1 MSFRFR
7 YLFGF
12 ISGRCAVLL
21 GIFLIT
27 GLKMSCNYL
36 FLLALCICFVG
47 CSFQSD
53 RPAPVV
59 NVTTPVTASYNKGS
73 LKSNSYLVKK
83 GDTLYSIAWASNN
96 DFVDLAKKNK
106 LKRPF
111 IIYPGQKLNLNLTLT
126 VTNSQTAKTVSP
138 PPSKVVSTKPKEVVK
153 HTHTPVVVASKPHKV
168 HEKKPLDPVKDSAYS
183 VTTSQQVVN
192 KPIHRPTSQ
201 LPAKVSKWFWPVRGK
216 LIGRFSANEQGNKGI
231 KIAGKRG
238 DIIKSA
244 ADGRVVYAGSAL
256 RGYGNLVIIKHSD
269 NFLSAYAH
277 ADKILVKE
285 KQFVSVG
292 QTLATM
298 GNTGTD
304 RVMLH
309 FEIRYHGKSVDPLKY
324 LPKQ

>member
-1 MSFRFR
+1 M
-7 YLFGF
+7 
-12 ISGRCAVLL
+12 A
-21 GIFLIT
+21 T
-27 GLKMSCNYL
+27 
-36 FLLALCICFVG
+36 
-47 CSFQSD
+47 
-53 RPAPVV
+53 
-59 NVTTPVTASYNKGS
+59 YNKGS
-73 LKSNSYLVKK
+73 LKSDSYLIKR

-96 DFVDLAKKNK
+96 DFIDLAKKNN
-106 LKRPF
+106 LKKPYV
-111 IIYPGQKLNLNLTLT
+111 IYPGQKLNLNLTST
-126 VTNSQTAKTVSP
+126 VTNSQKTKTVPKHP
-138 PPSKVVSTKPKEVVK
+138 PKVVSNKTKENKK
-153 HTHTPVVVASKPHKV
+153 QTDIPVVVVSKNPKAP
-168 HEKKPLDPVKDSAYS
+168 KNKPLDPVKESAYS
-183 VTTSQQVVN
+183 VTTSQQDIN
-192 KPIHRPTSQ
+192 KSVHRQTTQ
-201 LPAKVSKWFWPVRGK
+201 LPTKVSKWFWPVRGK

-231 KIAGKRG
+231 KIAGNRG

-309 FEIRYHGKSVDPLKY
+309 FEIRYHGKSVNPLKY

>member
-1 MSFRFR
+1 MN
-7 YLFGF
+7 
-12 ISGRCAVLL
+12 CKNLL
-21 GIFLIT
+21 
-27 GLKMSCNYL
+27 
-36 FLLALCICFVG
+36 LLALCICFVG

-59 NVTTPVTASYNKGS
+59 NVTTPVMATYNKGS
-73 LKSNSYLVKK
+73 LKSDSYLVKR

-96 DFVDLAKKNK
+96 DFIDLAKKNK
-106 LKRPF
+106 LKKPYV
-111 IIYPGQKLNLNLTLT
+111 IYPGQKLNLSLTST
-126 VTNSQTAKTVSP
+126 VTNSQTTKTVPNNP
-138 PPSKVVSTKPKEVVK
+138 PKVVSTKTKTNK
-153 HTHTPVVVASKPHKV
+153 KQTHTPVVTTSKQPEVAK
-168 HEKKPLDPVKDSAYS
+168 KKPLDPVKESAYS
-183 VTTSQQVVN
+183 VTTSQQDIN
-192 KPIHRPTSQ
+192 KSVHRPTTQ
-201 LPAKVSKWFWPVRGK
+201 LPTKVSKWLWPVRGK

-231 KIAGKRG
+231 KIAGNRG
-238 DIIKSA
+238 EIIKSA

-285 KQFVSVG
+285 KQFVSMG

-309 FEIRYHGKSVDPLKY
+309 FEIRYHGKSVNPLKY